1 MTDKDIKVLVVDDDG
16 DLREIL
22 VSNLDLEGFTVY
34 EAAGGIAAL
43 QFLKEN
49 KIDFVLSDIRMP
61 AGDGMELLRE
71 IRKIDPNIPVVCLI
85 TGFSDSTKEDVLK
98 LGGIDLLGKPPDM
111 DLIYKYI
118 RESVK
123 RNKL

>member
-1 MTDKDIKVLVVDDDG
+1 MADKDIKVLVVDDDG
-16 DLREIL
+16 DLREAL
-22 VSNLDLEGFTVY
+22 ASNLDLEGFTVF
-34 EAAGGIAAL
+34 EAAGGMAAL
-43 QFLKEN
+43 QIVKEN

-61 AGDGMELLRE
+61 AGNGIELLKE

-85 TGFSDSTKEDVLK
+85 TGFSDSTKEDILK
-98 LGGIDLLGKPPDM
+98 LGGIDLLSKPPDM

-123 RNKL
+123 FRKS

>member
-1 MTDKDIKVLVVDDDG
+1 MTDKDINVLVVDDDG

-22 VSNLDLEGFTVY
+22 VSNLDLEGFTVF
-34 EAAGGIAAL
+34 EAEGGRAAL
-43 QFLKEN
+43 TFLKEH

-61 AGDGMELLRE
+61 AGDGIELLKE

-123 RNKL
+123 RRSA